1 MLRHLSLLVALLLSA
16 GAAAADADGNP
27 FLPVAG
33 AELRSALPS
42 GRQDKVVVRGFLL
55 QRHPVTNAEFLAF
68 VSRHRDWQRNLA
80 PRILADADY
89 LGHWSGPLEL
99 GPRAAAAR
107 PVTRM
112 SWFAAQA
119 YCEAQRARLPSWYEW
134 ELVAAAS
141 GTQRDARPDPSWRQ
155 LILDWYARPA
165 GDGPLPVEQR
175 AANVYGLYDIH
186 GVVWEWVQDFDS
198 LLPADADPERF
209 CGSGAQNLQDKE
221 NYAVLMRIAL
231 LGSLHAA
238 DTGHAIGFRCAR
250 DAGVA
255 P

>member
-1 MLRHLSLLVALLLSA
+1 MWLRVAILGAALLRA
-16 GAAAADADGNP
+16 GAAAADGNP

-33 AELRSALPS
+33 AELHSALPS
-42 GRQDKVVVRGFLL
+42 GRQDRVLVRGFLL

-68 VSRHRDWQRNLA
+68 VSAHREWQRGSV

-89 LGHWSGPLEL
+89 LGHWSGPLEP
-99 GPRAAAAR
+99 GPRAAAAQ
-107 PVTRM
+107 PVTRV

-119 YCEAQRARLPSWYEW
+119 YCEAQQARLPSWYEW
-134 ELVAAAS
+134 ELAAAAS
-141 GTQRDARPDPSWRQ
+141 GTQRDARSDPAWRQ
-155 LILDWYARPA
+155 QILDWYARPA
-165 GDGPLPVEQR
+165 GDGLVAVEQG
-175 AANVYGLYDIH
+175 AANLYGLYDIH

-231 LGSLHAA
+231 LGSLRAA

-250 DAGVA
+250 NVETA

>member
-1 MLRHLSLLVALLLSA
+1 MLLRLATLGAALLWA
-16 GAAAADADGNP
+16 GAAAADGNP
-27 FLPVAG
+27 YLPVAG
-33 AELRSALPS
+33 AEFHSALPS
-42 GRQDKVVVRGFLL
+42 GRQDQVLVRGFLL

-68 VSRHRDWQRNLA
+68 VGAHPQWQRGSV

-99 GPRAAAAR
+99 GPRAAAAQ
-107 PVTRM
+107 PVTRV

-119 YCEAQRARLPSWYEW
+119 YCEAEQARLPSWYEW
-134 ELVAAAS
+134 ELAAAAS
-141 GTQRDARPDPSWRQ
+141 GTQRDARSDPAWRQ
-155 LILDWYARPA
+155 QILDWYARPA
-165 GDGPLPVEQR
+165 GDALVAVEQG
-175 AANVYGLYDIH
+175 AANVYGLHDIH

-209 CGSGAQNLQDKE
+209 CGSGAQNLQEKE

-231 LGSLHAA
+231 LGSLRAA

-250 DAGVA
+250 NAETA

>member
-1 MLRHLSLLVALLLSA
+1 MLLRVAIAAAGLLWAG
-16 GAAAADADGNP
+16 GAAAQGNP

-33 AELRSALPS
+33 AELHSALPS
-42 GRQDKVVVRGFLL
+42 GRQNKVLVREFLL

-68 VSRHRDWQRNLA
+68 VSAHREWQRGSV

-99 GPRAAAAR
+99 GSRAAAAQ
-107 PVTRM
+107 PVTRV

-119 YCEAQRARLPSWYEW
+119 YCEAQQARLPSWYEW
-134 ELVAAAS
+134 ELAAAAS
-141 GTQRDARPDPSWRQ
+141 GTLRDARSDPAWRQ
-155 LILDWYARPA
+155 QILDWYARPA
-165 GDGPLPVEQR
+165 GGLVAVEQG

-209 CGSGAQNLQDKE
+209 CGSGAQNLQEKE

-231 LGSLHAA
+231 LGSLRAA

-250 DAGVA
+250 DAEKA

>member
-1 MLRHLSLLVALLLSA
+1 MLGRLSLVSALLLWA
-16 GAAAADADGNP
+16 GAAAAEGNP

-33 AELRSALPS
+33 AEFRSALPS
-42 GRQDKVVVRGFLL
+42 GRQDKVLVRGFLL

-68 VSRHRDWQRNLA
+68 VSTHRDWQRGVA

-99 GPRAAAAR
+99 GPRAAAAQ
-107 PVTRM
+107 PVTRV

-119 YCEAQRARLPSWYEW
+119 YCEAEQARLPSWYEW
-134 ELVAAAS
+134 ELAAAAS
-141 GTQRDARPDPSWRQ
+141 RTQRDARPDPSWRQ
-155 LILDWYARPA
+155 QILDWYARPA
-165 GDGPLPVEQR
+165 GVGLVTVEQGT
-175 AANVYGLYDIH
+175 ANVYGLYDIH
-186 GVVWEWVQDFDS
+186 GVVWEWVEDFDS

-209 CGSGAQNLQDKE
+209 CGSGAQNLQEKD

-231 LGSLHAA
+231 LGSLRAA

-250 DAGVA
+250 NAETA
-255 P
+255 Q